1 MWVFNLNKMTEI
13 IIAIMAFV
21 TGVTIVYLIN
31 SIKNKGKASQI
42 LKEAKKTA
50 EQIKTEKIY

>member
-1 MWVFNLNKMTEI
+1 
-13 IIAIMAFV
+13 MAFV

-50 EQIKTEKIY
+50 EQIKTEKNFTSQRKVFRIKI